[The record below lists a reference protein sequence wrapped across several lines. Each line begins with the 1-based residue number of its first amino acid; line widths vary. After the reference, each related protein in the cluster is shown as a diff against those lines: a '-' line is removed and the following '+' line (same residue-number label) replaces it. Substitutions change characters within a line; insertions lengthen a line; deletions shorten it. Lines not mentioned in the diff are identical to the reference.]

1 MLADVLT
8 GKDKATIYVTTK
20 SRIARL
26 LHTKSASDFDGTKI
40 SAQERTFNYVS

>member
-26 LHTKSASDFDGTKI
+26 LHTKSASEFDGTK
-40 SAQERTFNYVS
+40 SSPRERTFNYAS